1 MNLKKS
7 SSAEVEKV
15 INNLSIVKTCQ
26 KDNILT
32 KVIKMN
38 NDIFAG
44 FIAKDFNNC
53 VGKGVF
59 SDDLE
64 HADVTPVHKMKDR
77 NDNTN
82 YRSVIIRTNVSKIY
96 ENLIYNQLS
105 DSFDDILSPSQCG
118 FCKGYCTQ
126 HCLLVMFEKIKETV
140 GKSNEFVCLLADLW
154 KIFDFIDHELL
165 IAKLFRYGVSL
176 SSLHLIFSYLSNP
189 TQRVKIKISCSNKK
203 SNIEYGVPL
212 GSILGPFLFN
222 IDLIDLFF
230 ECVDPEIAS
239 YTDDTTPYSY
249 DDDISSIMTQLKST
263 ARKPFSWFTNN
274 HMKINPGKC
283 HILWSTKNPIDV
295 HLEGACITSNSCEKL
310 LGITVDSDWKFDK
323 HISDLCDRISQK

>member
-64 HADVTPVHKMKDR
+64 HVDVTPVHKMKDR

-105 DSFDDILSPSQCG
+105 DSFDDILSPSPNVV
-118 FCKGYCTQ
+118 FARD
-126 HCLLVMFEKIKETV
+126 TV
-140 GKSNEFVCLLADLW
+140 PS
-154 KIFDFIDHELL
+154 
-165 IAKLFRYGVSL
+165 IA
-176 SSLHLIFSYLSNP
+176 YLS
-189 TQRVKIKISCSNKK
+189 CLKK
-203 SNIEYGVPL
+203 LKKLWAKAMN
-212 GSILGPFLFN
+212 LFV
-222 IDLIDLFF
+222 F
-230 ECVDPEIAS
+230 
-239 YTDDTTPYSY
+239 
-249 DDDISSIMTQLKST
+249 
-263 ARKPFSWFTNN
+263 
-274 HMKINPGKC
+274 
-283 HILWSTKNPIDV
+283 
-295 HLEGACITSNSCEKL
+295 
-310 LGITVDSDWKFDK
+310 
-323 HISDLCDRISQK
+323 